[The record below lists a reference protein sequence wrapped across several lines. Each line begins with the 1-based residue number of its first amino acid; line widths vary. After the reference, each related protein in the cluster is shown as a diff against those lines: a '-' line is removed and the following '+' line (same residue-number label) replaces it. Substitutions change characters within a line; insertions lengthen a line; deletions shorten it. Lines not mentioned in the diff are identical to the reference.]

1 MPSRRASTPGSRP
14 RRWCSRAAHTKL
26 ALVAVDLFAAPGGLV
41 EAAAAKAGHGFTEE
55 NVLVSASHTHSGPSG
70 FANFSTL
77 NTVAPSA
84 STITDPSSFIGL
96 LAPEPADP
104 QLYTFLAERIALA
117 IRRAERDRGPAEA
130 AWGVTKLE
138 GVTENR
144 SLEAHLADHGIIE
157 QFGQGDVSQDPD
169 GYAHTI
175 DPNVSMLRVDRIR
188 GKRRIPLGGWS
199 TFANHGTVNPAKFTL
214 YNQDHHGTARR
225 TLEARIR
232 RAAHVPKRY
241 AVIDVYGNSNEG
253 DQSAGLHER
262 GPSVA
267 ERVGR
272 AEGEA
277 MFKAW
282 KKAGRAMSRNP
293 RVDLRWTRV
302 CFCGQTTADGRVSSL
317 PLPGVPFF
325 TGSEENRGPL
335 FDITGIPFE
344 GQRAVLEGYE
354 SQGHKIGIPG
364 ASKDTYPT
372 AVPLFALRVGDR
384 MIITMPGEATV
395 EVGRRA
401 IAAVLAAS
409 EGTGLKG
416 AVVSGLT
423 NEFIQYITTPEEYD
437 RQHYEGGST
446 FFGPA
451 ESAALIEPLGE
462 LAAAI
467 KSGGAA
473 PGAYPFDA
481 TNGIEA
487 DAEPYGKGASAGS
500 ILTEPADVSPGA
512 QAVLVW
518 QGGPR
523 GLDRPLDKRF
533 IAIERR
539 TPKGFRRVAD
549 DLGVAIAWTV
559 DADGRHEMHWQVP
572 TKAAPGA
579 YRVQVTANAYNLTS
593 AEFQVAPGAPGT
605 AGDPNNPASPLRPP
619 HQPLTRGE
627 NQSVERSWLP
637 MAANSVQPTFRE
649 VLALA
654 REQHGVVT
662 AAQLAARGVSRAAIR
677 HRIARRRLFE
687 IHRGVLALGTP
698 QLTRHGR
705 WMAAVLACGDGALLS
720 HRSAGALWGVSS
732 IPTPGAIAVS
742 VAYVAQPAR
751 CRESASIAASG
762 PRLKTAQ

>member
-1 MPSRRASTPGSRP
+1 MRRAASFAAVLIAVLIAPPGAAAKPAPAPLQAGVGRADITPPTGFPLGGWVRADSVAQGVHTRLEASAVVLKSGS
-14 RRWCSRAAHTKL
+14 TKL

-41 EAAAAKAGHGFTEE
+41 EAAAEKAGHGFTDE
-55 NVLVSASHTHSGPSG
+55 NVIVSASHTHSGPSG
-70 FANFSTL
+70 FANFATL

-84 STITDPSSFIGL
+84 ATITDPSSFIGL

-130 AWGVTKLE
+130 GWGVTKLE

-144 SLEAHLADHGIIE
+144 SLEAHLADHGIVE
-157 QFGQGDVSQDPD
+157 QFGQGEVAQDPG

-175 DPNVSMLRVDRIR
+175 DPAVSMLRVDRVR

-199 TFANHGTVNPAKFTL
+199 TFANHGTVNPATFTL
-214 YNQDHHGTARR
+214 YNQDHHGAARR

-232 RAAHVPKRY
+232 RAADVPKRY
-241 AVIDVYGNSNEG
+241 PVIDVYGNSNEG
-253 DQSAGLHER
+253 DQSAGLHDR

-277 MFKAW
+277 MFKTW
-282 KKAGRAMSRNP
+282 RRAGARMSRRP
-293 RVDLRWTRV
+293 LVDLRWTRV
-302 CFCGQTTADGRVSSL
+302 CFCGQMTADGRVSSQ

-344 GQRAVLEGYE
+344 GQRAALESYE
-354 SQGHKIGIPG
+354 SQGHKIGVPG

-372 AVPLFALRVGDR
+372 AVPLFALRVADR

-401 IAAVLAAS
+401 IAAVLEAS
-409 EGTGLKG
+409 AGTGLKG

-446 FFGPA
+446 IFGPA
-451 ESAALIEPLGE
+451 ESAALIEPLAG

-467 KSGGAA
+467 KSGDAA
-473 PGAYPFDA
+473 AGAYPFDP

-487 DAEPYGKGASAGS
+487 DAPPYGTGASTGS

-523 GLDRPLDKRF
+523 GLDRPLDRRF
-533 IAIERR
+533 VAIERR
-539 TPKGFRRVAD
+539 TRKGFRRVAD

-559 DADGRHEMHWQVP
+559 DASGRHEMHWQVP
-572 TKAAPGA
+572 QKASPGT
-579 YRVQVTANAYNLTS
+579 YRIRITANEYDLTS
-593 AEFQVAPGAPGT
+593 SEFQVAPGAGAT
-605 AGDPNNPASPLRPP
+605 TGDPNNPATLFA
-619 HQPLTRGE
+619 PLT
-627 NQSVERSWLP
+627 
-637 MAANSVQPTFRE
+637 
-649 VLALA
+649 
-654 REQHGVVT
+654 
-662 AAQLAARGVSRAAIR
+662 SR
-677 HRIARRRLFE
+677 
-687 IHRGVLALGTP
+687 
-698 QLTRHGR
+698 
-705 WMAAVLACGDGALLS
+705 
-720 HRSAGALWGVSS
+720 
-732 IPTPGAIAVS
+732 
-742 VAYVAQPAR
+742 
-751 CRESASIAASG
+751 
-762 PRLKTAQ
+762 